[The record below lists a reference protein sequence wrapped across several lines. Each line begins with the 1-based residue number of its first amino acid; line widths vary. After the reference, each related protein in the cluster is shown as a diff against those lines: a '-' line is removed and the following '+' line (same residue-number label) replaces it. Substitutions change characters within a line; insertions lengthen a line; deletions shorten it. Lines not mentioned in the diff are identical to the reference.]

1 MKVTILGAGAFGLA
15 LGQLWHQNSQHQIT
29 IWTAFLEEKNQL
41 DTYHKTAVLP
51 NISIDKTLAITTNL
65 KEALK
70 ECDIL
75 VVAIP
80 VQHIRKTLEQ
90 VATIE
95 NTLPTIIVSK
105 GIEQTT
111 MALPSDIY
119 KKVGMKGDIAILAGP
134 TFAKDVILN
143 VPLGFTVATNSQS
156 FIAKIKDLFYNT
168 NSNLEQTTDI
178 LGVEYCS
185 SLKNVMAIMM
195 GTLRQEI
202 TNDSTYYY
210 CFTKI
215 YQSICELIIR
225 LGGQKETTL
234 LQAGLGDTL
243 LTCNSF
249 NSRNYQYGKLLILDR
264 KQAKTFAENTTVE
277 GKQTLKAL
285 QDLLKHRNIQNDIL
299 QQWITFVED
308 DKQSSF
314 FKLLIK
320 QLNTHNVV

>member
-1 MKVTILGAGAFGLA
+1 
-15 LGQLWHQNSQHQIT
+15 
-29 IWTAFLEEKNQL
+29 
-41 DTYHKTAVLP
+41 
-51 NISIDKTLAITTNL
+51 
-65 KEALK
+65 
-70 ECDIL
+70 
-75 VVAIP
+75 
-80 VQHIRKTLEQ
+80 
-90 VATIE
+90 
-95 NTLPTIIVSK
+95 
-105 GIEQTT
+105 
-111 MALPSDIY
+111 
-119 KKVGMKGDIAILAGP
+119 
-134 TFAKDVILN
+134 
-143 VPLGFTVATNSQS
+143 
-156 FIAKIKDLFYNT
+156 
-168 NSNLEQTTDI
+168 
-178 LGVEYCS
+178 
-185 SLKNVMAIMM
+185 MM